1 MTGPTKANPT
11 AVRAPHGA
19 IAMEI
24 DWSDG
29 VTTRLEHWILRGF
42 CPCAAC
48 QGHEGPIR
56 YVETTDNPGGALEL
70 RDIRRVGNYALGLGW
85 GDGHAS
91 GIYTFQYLRLLGTIA
106 GRSRDEVVRFEP
118 PRGS

>member
-1 MTGPTKANPT
+1 MTGTGKTNPK

-19 IAMEI
+19 TTMEI
-24 DWSDG
+24 DWGDG
-29 VTTRLEHWILRGF
+29 ASSRLEHWILRGF

-48 QGHEGPIR
+48 QGHEGPIC
-56 YVETTDNPGGALEL
+56 YIDTWEHQHAALEL

-91 GIYTFQYLRLLGTIA
+91 GIYTFRYLRLLGSLA
-106 GRSRDEVVRFEP
+106 GQPRDEVVRFQP